1 KGGNRLGLNGGRMG
15 VTRVPKGADER
26 FGNAEIRESL
36 FSHLKGLLSSQR
48 LAPTTMAGALT
59 RGLAAFQRAW
69 NREGSELFRDQAVPR
84 QREARTREQSPFKWA
99 FSCGMSRKK
108 PERVEGCPARIVAVD
123 CEGHH

>member
-1 KGGNRLGLNGGRMG
+1 KHRSKLLEDGKGEGGCLAGARLGEAEKVPTIKKGGNRLGLNGGRMG

-84 QREARTREQSPFKWA
+84 QREARTREQSPF
-99 FSCGMSRKK
+99 
-108 PERVEGCPARIVAVD
+108 
-123 CEGHH
+123 